1 MRQLVARL
9 KPIGGFSHTIHL
21 GLLVL
26 LPIVI
31 FILVRLNN
39 GFIQVALVII
49 LLSKWR
55 MFAVRPRYWGANI
68 QANAVDII
76 VGISTLIFMVHTS
89 SSLWQL
95 VWAALYAVWLIVI
108 KPNSSV
114 LGMISQA
121 LIGQTFGLMAL
132 FLEWPAAPLYGLVAG
147 AGIICYAA
155 ARHFFES
162 FDEPYTKLLAY
173 TWGYFGA
180 ALTWVLGHFLILSH
194 GVTQPMLFLTMIGFG
209 VGTLYYLDHY
219 DRLSVMLRRQFVI
232 LTLAIV
238 AILIVALYLGSK
250 STVSYTHLTLPTIY

>member
-1 MRQLVARL
+1 MRQIVAKL
-9 KPIGGFSHTIHL
+9 KPTGGFSHAFHL
-21 GLLVL
+21 GLVVL
-26 LPIVI
+26 LPILI

-39 GFIQVALVII
+39 GFIQVALAII

-89 SSLWQL
+89 SALWQL
-95 VWAALYAVWLIVI
+95 VWAALYGAWLVGI

-114 LGMISQA
+114 IGMISQA
-121 LIGQTFGLMAL
+121 LIGQVFGLMAL
-132 FLEWPAAPLYGLVAG
+132 FIEWPAAPLYGLVAG
-147 AGIICYAA
+147 AGIVCYAS

-180 ALTWVLGHFLILSH
+180 ALTWVLGHFLLSSY
-194 GVTQPMLFLTMIGFG
+194 GITYPALLLTVIGFG
-209 VGTLYYLDHY
+209 LAALYYLDHY
-219 DRLSVMLRRQFVI
+219 DRLSDLLRREFILVTCVI
-232 LTLAIV
+232 VGIV
-238 AILIVALYLGSK
+238 LVALYLGSRSK
-250 STVSYTHLTLPTIY
+250 VV